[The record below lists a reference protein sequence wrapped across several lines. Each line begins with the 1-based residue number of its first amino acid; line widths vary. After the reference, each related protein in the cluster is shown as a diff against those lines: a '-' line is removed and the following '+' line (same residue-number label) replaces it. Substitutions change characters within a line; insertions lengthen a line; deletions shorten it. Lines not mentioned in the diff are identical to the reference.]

1 MSLMNDETIELAAR
15 GIAQFMLLSKKMSL
29 ETATNLI
36 TKNGSKNIILKLL
49 NCQSEFLGPTPRTVG
64 VDLVSEV
71 AAAKIQQSLD
81 VKHIKK
87 QNVVHDQLDRIKPQI
102 KIDLAHS
109 HPNSIWVR
117 FYSTHEAIAV
127 TSALTFQKFNI
138 LKVCDNVYEA
148 YGTKDASDVFRLM
161 ITLEREYDAD
171 LIFCSELPLFLNKPL
186 LFLSNYVKFMWC
198 YTMNRNIFD
207 PHTASDI
214 RALVVY
220 MTYGLMF
227 LNTNNLTNMPT
238 NTHGPL
244 TVCTGERP
252 KNALSK
258 FNQNTLYIN
267 EGSRALQTMNKAS
280 DFGTCSNYIEII
292 SEVELDNS
300 KLDTII

>member
-1 MSLMNDETIELAAR
+1 MNDETIELAAR
-15 GIAQFMLLSKKMSL
+15 GIAQFMLFSKKMTL
-29 ETATNLI
+29 ETAKNLI

-71 AAAKIQQSLD
+71 AAAKIQKSLD

-87 QNVVHDQLDRIKPQI
+87 QSVVHDQLDRIRPQL

-117 FYSTHEAIAV
+117 FYSTHENITD
-127 TSALTFQKFNI
+127 TSTTWTILQRFNI
-138 LKVCDNVYEA
+138 LKVCDKVYEA

-161 ITLEREYDAD
+161 TALEKDFDAD
-171 LIFCSELPLFLNKPL
+171 LIFCSELALFLEKPL

-198 YTMNRNIFD
+198 YTVNRHIFD

-214 RALVVY
+214 RTLVVY

-227 LNTNNLTNMPT
+227 LNTNNLTNMPQS
-238 NTHGPL
+238 THGPL

-258 FNQNTLYIN
+258 FNKKTLYIN
-267 EGSRALQTMNKAS
+267 EGSRALQIMNKAS
-280 DFGTCSNYIEII
+280 DFGTCSNYIEVI

-300 KLDTII
+300 KLDIII